1 MTTEILKAVELT
13 KAYGHIAVLKA
24 VSLTMKRG
32 ETHAVIGP
40 NGAGKTT
47 LFKILSGEVPADQGT
62 IDFNGQRVEHLDG
75 YKRVRMGIGR
85 TFQVARVLNEI
96 TVLENMLIA
105 VEARRRQSGEV
116 SRWSFRLHPSTA
128 TLDEAAAQLA
138 SMNLQKVAKSIAGS
152 LAYGDRKRLEL
163 SMSLALGPELLMLD
177 EPMAGMSPSDR
188 LAAVQ
193 TIRDVARKQAMS
205 VLLTEHDMDVVFAL
219 ADRVTVL
226 NYGEVIASGTP
237 EEVRANQRVRDVYLG
252 HEDQHA

>member
-1 MTTEILKAVELT
+1 MTTDILKAVELT
-13 KAYGHIAVLKA
+13 KAYGNIAVLKA

-47 LFKILSGEVPADQGT
+47 LFKTLSGEVPADQGT
-62 IDFNGQRVEHLDG
+62 IEINGRRVEHLDG
-75 YKRVRMGIGR
+75 YKRVRLGVGR
-85 TFQVARVLNEI
+85 TFQVARVLNEM
-96 TVLENMLIA
+96 TVLENMVVA
-105 VEARRRQSGEV
+105 VEAKQRQSGEISGV
-116 SRWSFRLHPSTA
+116 SWRCSPSPI
-128 TLDEAAAQLA
+128 TLQEARAQLA
-138 SMNLQKVAKSIAGS
+138 SMNLQNVLTTTAGS

-163 SMSLALGPELLMLD
+163 AMSLALGPELLMLD

-193 TIRDVARKQAMS
+193 TIREIVRKHAMT

-252 HEDQHA
+252 HDDQHA